1 MSLQCYKLSISLH
14 QIQKLIP
21 EDFLLHWHIR
31 NHEAFI
37 AVAAKDS
44 ALIGQ
49 TITEEL
55 MKFLYYLG
63 TQAIFNKYHSYLDPN
78 LKDNSVTCMH

>member
-1 MSLQCYKLSISLH
+1 MIIRVAVNWNICILQGI
-14 QIQKLIP
+14 
-21 EDFLLHWHIR
+21 
-31 NHEAFI
+31 I

-49 TITEEL
+49 SVSEEL

-63 TQAIFNKYHSYLDPN
+63 TQAIFKKYHSDLD
-78 LKDNSVTCMH
+78 L